1 MQDLT
6 MHTITLREANQN
18 FSKYI
23 AAVERGEEFT
33 VTKRGREVARLAPVA
48 RPLEPPSADTLPQAR
63 QALEARL
70 AKYKLPHTVVKFS
83 RDECYDEQ

>member
-1 MQDLT
+1 

-33 VTKRGREVARLAPVA
+33 VTKRGREVARLAPIA
-48 RPLEPPSADTLPQAR
+48 RPLGPTSTHALLQAR
-63 QALEARL
+63 QALQARL
-70 AKYKLPHTVVKFS
+70 AKYKLPRVVVKFS
-83 RDECYDEQ
+83 RDECYDA

>member
-1 MQDLT
+1 

-33 VTKRGREVARLAPVA
+33 VTQRGREVARITPVA
-48 RPLEPPSADTLPQAR
+48 RPLEPASAIALLQAR
-63 QALEARL
+63 QALQARL
-70 AKYKLPHTVVKFS
+70 AKYQLPHTVGKFS
-83 RDECYDEQ
+83 REECYDE

>member
-1 MQDLT
+1 

-33 VTKRGREVARLAPVA
+33 VTKRGRVVARLAPVA
-48 RPLEPPSADTLPQAR
+48 PSLEPASVDTLR
-63 QALEARL
+63 QAHQDLQARL

-83 RDECYDEQ
+83 RDECYDA

>member
-1 MQDLT
+1 

-23 AAVERGEEFT
+23 AAVEHGEEFI
-33 VTKRGREVARLAPVA
+33 VTKRGREVARLMPVA
-48 RPLEPPSADTLPQAR
+48 RTAEPVAPEALPRAR

-70 AKYKLPHTVVKFS
+70 AKYRLPRAVVKFS
-83 RDECYDEQ
+83 RDECYDEG